1 MLSWYRSQIKEH
13 GFVAASALFVR
24 VGWSRSFVLLS
35 NRFLTARVE
44 CPCCGWKGRRF
55 FDYIEA
61 GYKVPNAACPVCD
74 SHSRQRALSL
84 WLTNEFQ
91 LDQQKGIALVFAPE
105 RALTP
110 FWNAARNLVVINT
123 DIDEA
128 RGVNLLADVMHLP
141 LLKESVSLIWCHHVL
156 EQVED
161 DRAAMR
167 EMYRILQRAGVMVI
181 SAGLSGENETREFGF
196 RNSKLSG
203 NRRSYGRDFGK
214 RLEDA
219 GFVVRR
225 MSYDLSPR
233 ELELYGVYLEDFFYC
248 VRADYYSALPATEGS

>member
-13 GFVAASALFVR
+13 GFATATTLFVR
-24 VGWSRSFVLLS
+24 VAWSRSFVLVS
-35 NRFLTARVE
+35 NRLLAPRVE

-61 GYKVPNAACPVCD
+61 GYKVPNAACPGCD

-84 WLTNEFQ
+84 WLRNEFH
-91 LDQQKGIALVFAPE
+91 LEQQKGIALVFAPE

-110 FWNAARNLVVINT
+110 LWNSARNLVVIKT
-123 DIDEA
+123 DIEEA
-128 RGVNLLADVMHLP
+128 RGVDLLADVMHLP
-141 LLKESVSLIWCHHVL
+141 LANESVSLIWCHHVL

-161 DRAAMR
+161 DRAGMK
-167 EMYRILQRAGVMVI
+167 EMYRILKREGVMVI
-181 SAGLSGENETREFGF
+181 SAGLSSQNETQEFGF
-196 RNSKLSG
+196 RNAKLSG

-225 MSYDLSPR
+225 MSYDLSPK
-233 ELELYGVYLEDFFYC
+233 ELEVYAVYLEDFFYC
-248 VRADYYSALPATEGS
+248 VRSDYSELATDAS